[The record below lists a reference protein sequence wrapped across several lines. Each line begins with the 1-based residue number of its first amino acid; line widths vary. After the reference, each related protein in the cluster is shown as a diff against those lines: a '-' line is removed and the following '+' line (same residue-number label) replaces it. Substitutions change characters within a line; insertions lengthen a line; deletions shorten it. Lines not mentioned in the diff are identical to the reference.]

1 MQDHPFGIW
10 SVVPPVVAIG
20 LAILTR
26 RVVISL
32 LLGVV
37 TAAAIIIL
45 HDVDSVTLANLP
57 RLVWDNL
64 LEPIW
69 FNLTEWDHVQV
80 FVFTLTMGAMV
91 GVMHRSGGMHG
102 VVDSLAPWASN
113 HRRGQLVTWAL
124 GMVIFFDDYANTL
137 LLGGT
142 MRPLA
147 DRLRISREKLAYLVD
162 STAAPVAGLAVIST
176 WVAGEIGFIQDG
188 FQNAQ
193 FAGEVDGMNLF
204 VATIPYRFYVLLALV
219 FVAMV
224 AASGRDF
231 GAMLAAER
239 RVRGADPKGKLAPK
253 RPQDD
258 RLAPEPNAPH
268 HMSLAVVPITVTVVG
283 ILAVLACTGAQQLAN
298 KGVWQPSVAGMIAAG
313 DSYFAL
319 VCASAAGLASVTL
332 LAVCKRILSARQILN
347 SAAFGARLMVPAL
360 LILWMAWTLA
370 NLTGEGNLHAGKG
383 NLQAGEFLAGLVDES
398 VRVEWMPSVVFVLAA
413 VVSFST
419 GTSWGTMAIVM
430 PLAIAVTLKM
440 LSGGGEMPAS
450 DDPLL
455 LATIGSVLAGAIF
468 GDHCSP
474 VSDTTILSSHASGC
488 DHMAHVWTQ
497 MPYALVVGA
506 VSILCGTLPVGYG
519 ASPWLLLP
527 IGCLVLMV
535 WLRVVGR
542 QTDSFFER

>member
-1 MQDHPFGIW
+1 MQDHPFGVW

-37 TAAAIIIL
+37 AAAAIIVL
-45 HDVDSVTLANLP
+45 HDVDSVTIANLP
-57 RLVWDNL
+57 HLVWDNL
-64 LEPIW
+64 CWPILS
-69 FNLTEWDHVQV
+69 NLTDWEHEQV
-80 FVFTLTMGAMV
+80 FVFTLAMGAMV

-231 GAMLAAER
+231 GAMLAAEQR
-239 RVRGADPKGKLAPK
+239 TRGADPKGNETPK
-253 RPQDD
+253 PQQDD
-258 RLAPEPNAPH
+258 RLTPDPNAPH
-268 HMSLAVVPITVTVVG
+268 HGSVAVVPIVITVAG
-283 ILAVLACTGAQQLAN
+283 ILAVLVYSGAQQLAN
-298 KGVWQPSVAGMIAAG
+298 QGVWQPNVVRMIAAG

-319 VCASAAGLASVTL
+319 VCASAAGLASAAL
-332 LAVCKRILSARQILN
+332 LTAGKRLLSARQILA
-347 SAAFGARLMVPAL
+347 SAAYGAWLMVPAL

-370 NLTGEGNLHAGKG
+370 DLTGEGNLR
-383 NLQAGEFLAGLVDES
+383 AGEYLAGLVGES
-398 VRVEWMPSVVFVLAA
+398 VRVEWMPTVVFVLAA
-413 VVSFST
+413 VVSFAT
-419 GTSWGTMAIVM
+419 GTSWGTMGIVM
-430 PLAIAVTLKM
+430 PLAIAVTLK
-440 LSGGGEMPAS
+440 LLSSGGEIPAS

-455 LATIGSVLAGAIF
+455 LATIASVLAGAIF

-474 VSDTTILSSHASGC
+474 VSDTTILSSHACGC

-497 MPYALVVGA
+497 MPYALVVGSVA
-506 VSILCGTLPVGYG
+506 ILCGTLPAGYG

-527 IGCLVLMV
+527 IGCLTLMV
-535 WLRVVGR
+535 LLRVFGR
-542 QTDSFFER
+542 QTDSIVEH